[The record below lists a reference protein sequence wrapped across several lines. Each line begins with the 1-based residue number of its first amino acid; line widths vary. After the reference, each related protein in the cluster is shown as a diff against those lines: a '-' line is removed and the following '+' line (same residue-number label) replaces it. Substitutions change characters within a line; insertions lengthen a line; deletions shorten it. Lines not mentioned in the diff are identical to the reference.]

1 MTKSPQSPL
10 LSVPQSQLVVIDVQ
24 ERLLPAIRD
33 QQSIAASI
41 RFLMDAAAILQVST
55 VVTEQYPKG
64 LGATIELL
72 RNHPATVTTLEKLKF
87 SAAEALMTAPSV
99 SGAAAK
105 EQPRSTSVGFN
116 MLCAAQEATSALEPP
131 RRRPLQIVLAGIESH
146 VCVQQTALEL
156 CEQGFQV
163 FVAADCV
170 GSRYRDDHKWALHR
184 MADAGVIITTAEA
197 IAFEWCER
205 AGHDSFKSL
214 SRLIRDRDALRSGSS
229 SAASRV
235 L

>member
-1 MTKSPQSPL
+1 MTKNHQSPL

-24 ERLLPAIRD
+24 ERLMPAIRD
-33 QQSIAASI
+33 HQSVTASI
-41 RFLMDAAAILQVST
+41 RFLMDAAAILQVSA

-64 LGATIELL
+64 LGATVELL

-99 SGAAAK
+99 SGAPAK
-105 EQPRSTSVGFN
+105 EELRSTSFGFN
-116 MLCAAQEATSALEPP
+116 MLCAAQEATSAPEHP
-131 RRRPLQIVLAGIESH
+131 RRRPLQIVLAGVETH

-156 CEQGFQV
+156 SEQGFHV

-170 GSRYRDDHKWALHR
+170 GSRFRDDHKWALHR

-205 AGHDSFKSL
+205 AGHDTFKSL
-214 SRLIRDRDALRSGSS
+214 SRLIRDRDALRSNST
-229 SAASRV
+229 SAASRD